1 MAVVSVRLLVVEDDD
16 GIRAALR
23 LALADEGYEVLEAPS
38 AEEGLEVLQTQTADA
53 MLVDL
58 MLGGMDGYTFIRRVR
73 ANHDSPII
81 VLSARADTPDIVD
94 ALEAGADDYV
104 TKPFDLSVLRARIK
118 VLLRRAPQS
127 TIVRLDRRPGRL
139 VLDSSRE
146 LVLNIDAG
154 TLTTNTG
161 PLHPTATE
169 MRLLVELASPPGTV
183 HSRQELLEKVWDR
196 GYFGDERIVDVHV
209 RRLRTKIEVDPANP
223 QLVATVRGM
232 GYRLDV
238 Q

>member
-1 MAVVSVRLLVVEDDD
+1 MSARILVVEDDD
-16 GIRAALR
+16 GIRMALR
-23 LALADEGYEVLEAPS
+23 LALEDEGYDVLEAPS
-38 AEEGLEVLQTQTADA
+38 AEAGLLTLETETADA

-73 ANHDSPII
+73 ANHDAPII

-127 TIVRLDRRPGRL
+127 TLVRLERRPQRV
-139 VLDSSRE
+139 VLDSARD
-146 LVLNIDAG
+146 LVLNLESA
-154 TLTTNTG
+154 TLTSKDG

-169 MRLLVELASPPGTV
+169 IRLLTELASPPGTV

-196 GYFGDERIVDVHV
+196 GYLGDERIVDVHV
-209 RRLRTKIEVDPANP
+209 RRLRTKIEVDPARP
-223 QLVATVRGM
+223 LLVATVRGM

-238 Q
+238 R